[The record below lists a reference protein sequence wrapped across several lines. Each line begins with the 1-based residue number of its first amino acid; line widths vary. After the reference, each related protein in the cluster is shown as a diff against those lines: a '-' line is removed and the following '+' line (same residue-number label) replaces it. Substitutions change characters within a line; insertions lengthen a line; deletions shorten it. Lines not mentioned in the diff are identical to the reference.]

1 MNQHAIKHGTY
12 QKVAVETASQGKL
25 IVMLFNGA
33 VQRTKQAERLLA
45 EGGRP
50 GEIHNNLIRAQD
62 IVAELRSA
70 LDLSQGEVAHN
81 MNRIYKYIHDQLIQA
96 NLRKDPAIMAECIEH
111 LEALRDTW
119 QEVHELQLQQSF
131 VAAPSAP
138 RAPRTPHVQ
147 TLDLQG

>member
-1 MNQHAIKHGTY
+1 MNQHAITHGAY

-45 EGGRP
+45 EGGKP
-50 GEIHNNLIRAQD
+50 ADIHNHLIRAQE

-81 MNRIYKYIHDQLIQA
+81 LNRIYKYIHDQLIQA
-96 NLRKDPAIMAECIEH
+96 NLKKDPKIMAECIEH
-111 LEALRDTW
+111 LETMRETW
-119 QEVHELQLQQSF
+119 QEVCDLQHGESP
-131 VAAPSAP
+131 VTTPSPSHDAPS
-138 RAPRTPHVQ
+138 VQ
-147 TLDLQG
+147 ALDLQG